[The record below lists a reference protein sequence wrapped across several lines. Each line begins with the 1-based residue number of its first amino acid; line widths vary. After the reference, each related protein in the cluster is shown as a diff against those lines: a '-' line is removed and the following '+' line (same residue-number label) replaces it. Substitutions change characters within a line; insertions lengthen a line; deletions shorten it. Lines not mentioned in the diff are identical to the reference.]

1 MPPAPVCVCAICLA
15 GTHEPNDLP
24 LDERGTRLRRRMRV
38 GLAKLYLIAM
48 HNRNR
53 KATHGQHLAGVRALQ
68 RFGDLI
74 NRRVLPCTAVTM
86 REFIMHELATL
97 KLDSSTV
104 SAHVAGVSAWH
115 AYVSDSVKLAFPDQD
130 YRMPNPCKHEL
141 IRDLLA
147 VARAV
152 YKKASKATQALELGE
167 ARKMLASFS
176 TSVPDQHRRLCIML
190 PLVAMLRQGATKR
203 LIVRYKIVDEG
214 AGHARQVH
222 FLPGSD
228 IWIEYE
234 PDGRPYLCIN
244 VDTDKNIKAGGGRIA
259 VVPCDIPAL
268 GIRPVDDVRSYI
280 LEARPPNGPAAG
292 FFLSAPKSV
301 KLMTFNSGMYTGFA
315 RVWRDTFRKLFPTAL
330 DRKIASHSGRKTLA
344 TLLWNDGYCR
354 RFVADV
360 GAWFCK
366 SDAVDLYFAT
376 SRERILFAL
385 RHLGEGSG
393 FSSRR

>member
-104 SAHVAGVSAWH
+104 SAH
-115 AYVSDSVKLAFPDQD
+115 
-130 YRMPNPCKHEL
+130 
-141 IRDLLA
+141 
-147 VARAV
+147 
-152 YKKASKATQALELGE
+152 
-167 ARKMLASFS
+167 
-176 TSVPDQHRRLCIML
+176 
-190 PLVAMLRQGATKR
+190 
-203 LIVRYKIVDEG
+203 
-214 AGHARQVH
+214 
-222 FLPGSD
+222 
-228 IWIEYE
+228 